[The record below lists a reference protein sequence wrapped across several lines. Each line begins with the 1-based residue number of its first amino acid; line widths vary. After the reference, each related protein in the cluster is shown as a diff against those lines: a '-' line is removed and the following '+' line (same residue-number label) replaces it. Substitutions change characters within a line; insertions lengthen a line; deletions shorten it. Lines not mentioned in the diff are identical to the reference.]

1 MQQIFSAI
9 LLGIATNLDNL
20 AIGLG
25 IGLEGKK
32 LPFLSNLVIA
42 ASSALASYFGCALA
56 AFCAEIGPW
65 IKYFGGGLL
74 VLLGLWPLFHKKT
87 PQKEKKK
94 LQKSEG
100 SARLGMGRALVLA
113 VALALNCI
121 PASFGA
127 GMAGAYPGQMAAAI
141 GAGSFLA
148 VGIGSWV
155 GRYTSARISGD
166 WLDKIAAILMV
177 LLGVFEL
184 MMP

>member
-32 LPFLSNLVIA
+32 LPLLSNLVIA

-94 LQKSEG
+94 PEKSEG
-100 SARLGMGRALVLA
+100 GARLGLGRALVLA

-127 GMAGAYPGQMAAAI
+127 GMAGAYPANGSGHWCGQFFGCGHRKLGWAI
-141 GAGSFLA
+141 YQRAHLWGLA
-148 VGIGSWV
+148 
-155 GRYTSARISGD
+155 R
-166 WLDKIAAILMV
+166 
-177 LLGVFEL
+177 
-184 MMP
+184 

>member
-1 MQQIFSAI
+1 M
-9 LLGIATNLDNL
+9 
-20 AIGLG
+20 
-25 IGLEGKK
+25 
-32 LPFLSNLVIA
+32 
-42 ASSALASYFGCALA
+42 
-56 AFCAEIGPW
+56 
-65 IKYFGGGLL
+65 
-74 VLLGLWPLFHKKT
+74 
-87 PQKEKKK
+87 
-94 LQKSEG
+94 
-100 SARLGMGRALVLA
+100 A